1 MRKRYG
7 MVIGLNTAEEV
18 KITIGCVYDRP
29 EEVSMLVKGRDL
41 KTGLPKEEMVSS
53 TELMEAFKRPAR
65 QIVDEVLA
73 VLEMSSPSW
82 WRHCAQRHCPH
93 RRRQPALR
101 L

>member
-1 MRKRYG
+1 

-53 TELMEAFKRPAR
+53 TELMEAFKRR
-65 QIVDEVLA
+65 RGRL
-73 VLEMSSPSW
+73 STRC
-82 WRHCAQRHCPH
+82 WRCWK
-93 RRRQPALR
+93 
-101 L
+101 